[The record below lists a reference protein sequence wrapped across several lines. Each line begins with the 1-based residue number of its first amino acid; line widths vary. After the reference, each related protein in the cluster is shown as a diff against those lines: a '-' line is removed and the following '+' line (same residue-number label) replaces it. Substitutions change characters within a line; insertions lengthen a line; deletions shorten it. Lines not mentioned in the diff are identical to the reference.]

1 MDRNRIRQLSSLIN
15 NRARAAAKT
24 VELSAG
30 ILDELFERSGNATPA
45 LVLLLHSSRILHQA
59 RAALDDCAAHSAT
72 LFEMAKDRE
81 PEPEEVDEA
90 ISMAADALSA
100 IHDAAAP
107 NMRLVS
113 EPLKTADNAWKKE
126 SRR

>member
-45 LVLLLHSSRILHQA
+45 LVLLLHASRILHQTK
-59 RAALDDCAAHSAT
+59 AALDDCARHST
-72 LFEMAKDRE
+72 ELFEMAKDSV
-81 PEPEEVDEA
+81 PEPEEVNDAMATAAEA
-90 ISMAADALSA
+90 LNA
-100 IHDAAAP
+100 IHDAAHAAAEP
-107 NMRLVS
+107 DMRLVVNS
-113 EPLKTADNAWKKE
+113 EPK
-126 SRR
+126 RRIKG